1 MVLFGKSMKE
11 EFPDIKEQG
20 KNLAKFTVKVV
31 KDVVINTGSDNEAG
45 GFVSDAKDKQKERW
59 DICKVCEH
67 YSVRQQRCKK
77 CGCYLEYKIKF
88 DVSECPINKW

>member
-1 MVLFGKSMKE
+1 MMFMVMDKE

-20 KNLAKFTVKVV
+20 KSLAKFTVSVV
-31 KDVVINTGSDNEAG
+31 KSAVINTGTDSSV
-45 GFVSDAKDKQKERW
+45 FISKDKQKERW

-67 YSVRQQRCKK
+67 YSKNQQRCKK

-88 DVSECPINKW
+88 GVSECPIDKW